1 MIGTYLIQVGRGQGK
16 GSILESWTSWVNGDP
31 LLVTLGIVSPVF
43 NLVFGW
49 WNRKR
54 LFLALFA
61 IIFWGLLVRGGVV
74 FPFYI
79 IPLIPLIALNTA
91 IAMDSVVRWVGRMI
105 HFELVSVILTLVV
118 LMVLIPFDI
127 QHSLSPY
134 NIFSLRPT
142 QVQTETLTW
151 IRTHVPHRAVVVIN
165 ECLFTDLHEPQ
176 SEGVGSGAVYPYAH
190 VYWFVALDP
199 EVHDAL
205 LQGNWDR
212 IDYIVA
218 DLDMI
223 QKIQNY
229 GGGMDLIKTAL
240 THSVLRVEF
249 KDHNEFMRVYQV
261 IHSKN
266 PPSR

>member
-1 MIGTYLIQVGRGQGK
+1 MSFSLTSGIFPGTITRHLSLIGTYLIQVGRGQGE
-16 GSILESWTSWVNGDP
+16 GSISESWIIWVNGDP

-105 HFELVSVILTLVV
+105 RFELVSVILTLVV
-118 LMVLIPFDI
+118 LVALIPYDF

-142 QVQTETLTW
+142 LVQTEALTW
-151 IRTHVPHRAVVVIN
+151 IRTNVPPRAVVVIN
-165 ECLFTDLHEPQ
+165 STLYHGFTRAARRGRGEWGHL
-176 SEGVGSGAVYPYAH
+176 S
-190 VYWFVALDP
+190 
-199 EVHDAL
+199 
-205 LQGNWDR
+205 
-212 IDYIVA
+212 
-218 DLDMI
+218 
-223 QKIQNY
+223 
-229 GGGMDLIKTAL
+229 
-240 THSVLRVEF
+240 LRT
-249 KDHNEFMRVYQV
+249 
-261 IHSKN
+261 
-266 PPSR
+266 